1 MVNVIQPDELD
12 HPKRLNSEQGVGKT
26 MEFPFWAGC
35 VVAKK
40 GSWWF
45 ISKNMLKIKVIEI
58 AEGSLTVLT
67 VWAKSPWLLHKTQN
81 KFPQPAINDG

>member
-1 MVNVIQPDELD
+1 MVNIILPNELY
-12 HPKRLNSEQGVGKT
+12 HPKQLNSEQGIGKT
-26 MEFPFWAGC
+26 LESPFWANC

-45 ISKNMLKIKVIEI
+45 ASKNMLKIKVIEI
-58 AEGSLTVLT
+58 AEGSVLMT
-67 VWAKSPWLLHKTQN
+67 LGKSPWLLHKTQN